1 MKKKVLFVINTL
13 SHAGAEVAMLELMRN
28 MDEKEYEISCYVLMD
43 QGELVH
49 RLPRHVRLLN
59 DHYSDTS
66 VLSDEGRK
74 VLKKHVLKASFAH
87 GNLFKRMPYLIVNL
101 ADMIKKK
108 KIWTEKL
115 LWRLM
120 ADGAKRQTETYD
132 LAIAY
137 LEGGSAYYVADY
149 VKAKKKAAF
158 IHIDYGRAGYT
169 RRLDRECY
177 LSYDRIF
184 TVSKE
189 VKENFLKAYPECDR
203 KTEVFHNL
211 IDQKEIQRRAM
222 EEGGFTD
229 SFEGIRL
236 LTVGRLTYQKAY
248 EIAVEAMR
256 LLKEDGHMV
265 RWYVLGEGNE
275 REHLERQIE
284 ASGLQE
290 DFYLLGAVQNPYP
303 YYKQCDIYVHATR
316 FEGKSIAIQEAQ
328 TLGCAIVA
336 SDCSGNRE
344 QIENGVDGI
353 LCQLDA
359 VSIKEAIVSLIED
372 VNLRNV
378 YAKAA
383 KEKQIVHKEDLQM
396 LVELMEL

>member
-74 VLKKHVLKASFAH
+74 VLRKHVLKASFAH

-222 EEGGFTD
+222 EEGGFPD
-229 SFEGIRL
+229 SFKGIRL